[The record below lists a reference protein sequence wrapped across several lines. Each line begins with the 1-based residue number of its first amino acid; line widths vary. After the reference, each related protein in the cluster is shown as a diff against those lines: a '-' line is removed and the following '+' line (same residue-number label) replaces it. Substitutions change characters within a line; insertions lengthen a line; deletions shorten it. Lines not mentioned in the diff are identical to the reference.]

1 MLSLLRIAP
10 GNIPGAILF
19 LLSCRYFLSLTL
31 QKIEVYTPFETG
43 LALLPMASILAVAA
57 ILSRRLEDAG
67 FHKLP
72 YFGGLLA
79 AAGFIWLNGL
89 PIHPNYATQL
99 LLPSL
104 LIGGGLGLML
114 MTATHA
120 VLAGIP
126 SQDSGIAAG
135 LQNTARQLGGALGI
149 AVLVTVT
156 HIAAGGQTKADITAA
171 SQLAGYHAA
180 FLVCGVI
187 SGLSALASLF
197 LQRNKD

>member
-1 MLSLLRIAP
+1 MLHSATLRSSSAQPVTKCPWKYSRGNFISL
-10 GNIPGAILF
+10 
-19 LLSCRYFLSLTL
+19 
-31 QKIEVYTPFETG
+31 V
-43 LALLPMASILAVAA
+43 A

-72 YFGGLLA
+72 FFGGLLA
-79 AAGFIWLNGL
+79 AAGFIWLNEL
-89 PIHPNYATQL
+89 PMHPNYVTQL

-149 AVLVTVT
+149 AVLVTVK
-156 HIAAGGQTKADITAA
+156 HIAAGGQTNQGDITAA

-180 FLVCGVI
+180 FLACGVI

-197 LQRNKD
+197 LQRNEDQ